1 MPEIIPNATHPKEER
16 TLVLVK
22 PDGVKRGLVGE
33 ILTRFEKRGLKIIAL
48 KMVWPTKEHI
58 AGHYTGEDE
67 WLNTIGEK
75 TKSAFEKQNLDLME
89 KMGTTDNKEI
99 GRKVKGWLED
109 FMTSGPVIAMVIQGM
124 HAIGT
129 VRKIVGHTY
138 PIESMPGTIRGDLSV
153 DTPTAAN
160 VEGRVVRNLVHASGD
175 PKEAAH
181 EILHWFAPEEIHS
194 YKRADEDIMF

>member
-1 MPEIIPNATHPKEER
+1 MAQNYANPKEER

-48 KMVWPTKEHI
+48 KMIQPTKEHI
-58 AGHYTGEDE
+58 SGHYQGEDE
-67 WLNTIGEK
+67 WLETIGEK
-75 TKSAFEKQNLDLME
+75 TKSAFEKQGLDLMG
-89 KMGTTDNKEI
+89 KMGTNESKEI

-109 FMTSGPVIAMVIQGM
+109 FMTSGPVVAMVIQGM
-124 HAIGT
+124 HAIST

-138 PIESMPGTIRGDLSV
+138 PIESAPGTIRGDLSV

-160 VEGRVVRNLVHASGD
+160 VEGRAVRNLVHASGD
-175 PKEAAH
+175 EKEAAH
-181 EILHWFAPEEIHS
+181 EILHWFAPEEIHG
-194 YKRADEDIMF
+194 YKRADEDVMF